1 MQNPFPGM
9 NPYLEQ
15 PGIWNQ
21 VHSRLIVAIADALNE
36 QIAPQY
42 VASIE
47 ERIYTTVEDDNLL
60 VGVVD
65 IAAYS
70 GTGAQPE
77 RTATATAIPVPVQ
90 VPMPQQVTER
100 YLEIRPPRSREVIS
114 VIELLSPKNK
124 RSGEGREKYLR
135 KRQAVLASATNLVEI
150 DLLRSGTAMDIQG
163 TRQVGYSVL
172 IGRGWKRPNADL
184 YSFTLRQPIPSV
196 PIPLRREDT
205 EPIIELQTLLNVV
218 YQQARLELLI
228 DYQQPLKAVS
238 PEDKEWVAMILTST
252 GGD

>member
-21 VHSRLIVAIADALNE
+21 VHSRLIVAIADVLNE

-60 VGVVD
+60 VGVAD
-65 IAAYS
+65 IAAYT
-70 GTGAQPE
+70 GTIAQPA
-77 RTATATAIPVPVQ
+77 RMATTTAIPIPVQ

-100 YLEIRPPRSREVIS
+100 FLEIRPPRSREVIS

-135 KRQAVLASATNLVEI
+135 KRQTVLASPTNLVEI
-150 DLLRSGTAMDIQG
+150 DLLRSGTAMDIRG
-163 TRQVGYSVL
+163 T
-172 IGRGWKRPNADL
+172 
-184 YSFTLRQPIPSV
+184 
-196 PIPLRREDT
+196 
-205 EPIIELQTLLNVV
+205 
-218 YQQARLELLI
+218 
-228 DYQQPLKAVS
+228 
-238 PEDKEWVAMILTST
+238 
-252 GGD
+252 